1 MLLALISCENQDETK
16 LTNPLV
22 LKDGLLY
29 QDSTSIKP
37 YTGRHKSKMLDMKIE
52 YEVEDGIKNGQFIIY
67 HPNEK
72 VQMAGNIVNNKNEG
86 VWKYY
91 YKNGGLESEGFFNN
105 DTVDGFW
112 KWYNPQGI
120 IIQEGLFKKGAKEGD
135 WKMFDS
141 LGKLKVIYKY
151 DNDEIIDSII
161 TSE

>member
-1 MLLALISCENQDETK
+1 MLLALISCENQNETK

-22 LKDGLLY
+22 LRDGLLY

-52 YEVEDGIKNGQFIIY
+52 YEVKDGIKNGEFIIY

>member
-1 MLLALISCENQDETK
+1 MLLALISCENQDLNK

-52 YEVEDGIKNGQFIIY
+52 YEVKDGIKNGEFIIY

-91 YKNGGLESEGFFNN
+91 YKNGGLESEGCFNN

-141 LGKLKVIYKY
+141 LGKLKIIYKY